1 MTSVFISVPVADQKR
16 SNAFY
21 SALGFTINPA
31 MSDHNGTCFII
42 EADHSYLMVLTREFF
57 QSMTKLTIGDPAV
70 NPSASV
76 SVFLDSKEEVD
87 SVVAAGLAAGGAE
100 PHEATDYG
108 FMYQR
113 GIDDPDGNSFEF
125 GWFDPSAAA
134 PASK

>member
-1 MTSVFISVPVADQKR
+1 MTSVFISVPVADKER

-21 SALGFTINPA
+21 SALGFAINPA

-42 EADHSYLMVLTREFF
+42 EPDHSYLMALTREFF
-57 QSMTKLTIGDPAV
+57 QSMTELTIGDPAV
-70 NPSASV
+70 NPTASV
-76 SVFLDSKEEVD
+76 SVFLDSKEAVD
-87 SVVAAGLAAGGAE
+87 SVIAAGLA
-100 PHEATDYG
+100 DYG

-134 PASK
+134 PASH